1 MPFTN
6 EEIIKKLV
14 EIDAEFNKRWHDNT
28 DDAGA
33 AGCCKLLNSLI
44 AFLKDKEKN
53 TEHDESDYVLTRLL
67 EAFICFAD
75 CYKLSTD
82 DALVISGFKSISE

>member
-44 AFLKDKEKN
+44 AFLKDKEIQKMMN
-53 TEHDESDYVLTRLL
+53 QIMSSPDYWKHLYVLPIATN
-67 EAFICFAD
+67 FQP
-75 CYKLSTD
+75 TMP
-82 DALVISGFKSISE
+82 

>member
-1 MPFTN
+1 MSFTN

-14 EIDAEFNKRWHDNT
+14 EIDAEFNKRWRDNT

-53 TEHDESDYVLTRLL
+53 TEHDESDYVFSRLL
-67 EAFICFAD
+67 DAFLYFAN

-82 DALVISGFKSISE
+82 DALVISGFKNLIK